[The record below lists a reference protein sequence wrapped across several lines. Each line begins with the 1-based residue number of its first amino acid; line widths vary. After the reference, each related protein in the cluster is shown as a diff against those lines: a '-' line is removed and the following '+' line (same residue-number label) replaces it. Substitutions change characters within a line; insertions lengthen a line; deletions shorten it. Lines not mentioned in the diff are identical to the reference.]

1 MYKTKQ
7 FTLIFNSLHPKTVQ
21 SPLIIFWTSGP
32 FKYFLTR
39 RNLTSENI
47 TNESEICRSIF
58 CRIVVNFL
66 NSTVCPKTTVVRLQ
80 VCEFTKNTIFRIHQG
95 FLILLSC
102 VSCLTPI
109 LSQHPLQHLLKP
121 FNETSIVTPIFVA
134 DLETFHISICLT
146 SSVFPC
152 KLTPIRQVRNFDPFQ
167 SS

>member
-95 FLILLSC
+95 FLVLLSC
-102 VSCLTPI
+102 VSCFNTHPI
-109 LSQHPLQHLLKP
+109 VAPTA
-121 FNETSIVTPIFVA
+121 TSIEAIQCDIHRNTHFCCGFGNIHMSIF
-134 DLETFHISICLT
+134 TIISF
-146 SSVFPC
+146 SC

>member
-58 CRIVVNFL
+58 CRIVVNFYEIQQ
-66 NSTVCPKTTVVRLQ
+66 SAPKTTVVHLQ
-80 VCEFTKNTIFRIHQG
+80 VCEFKKNTIFRIHQG

-102 VSCLTPI
+102 VSCLTPN
-109 LSQHPLQHLLKP
+109 LLQHPLQHLLNP
-121 FNETSIVTPIFVA
+121 SNATPIVTPIFA
-134 DLETFHISICLT
+134 MDLETFHILFS
-146 SSVFPC
+146 
-152 KLTPIRQVRNFDPFQ
+152 FDFI
-167 SS
+167 SFFS